1 MKFETVF
8 EYIPKFETKHLK
20 IRVIAR
26 YIFFVEKNWK
36 SGKSN
41 GKVKE
46 RTWDPFC
53 AIGKLQVLGG
63 RKRRRKIG
71 DLEQRL
77 IGIYDWCGR
86 KGRRRSDARGMFA
99 SQMSTRLYV
108 SPVENSTNEKKIKV
122 MQLPSACLV
131 IVEFPSR

>member
-1 MKFETVF
+1 MSTFPNLKQNKAP
-8 EYIPKFETKHLK
+8 PKKYDAIALYFFTEK
-20 IRVIAR
+20 IL
-26 YIFFVEKNWK
+26 K

-46 RTWDPFC
+46 RTSDPLC

>member
-8 EYIPKFETKHLK
+8 EYIPKFETK
-20 IRVIAR
+20 
-26 YIFFVEKNWK
+26 
-36 SGKSN
+36 SN

-46 RTWDPFC
+46 RTSDPFC

-77 IGIYDWCGR
+77 IGIYDWWWKEG
-86 KGRRRSDARGMFA
+86 
-99 SQMSTRLYV
+99 
-108 SPVENSTNEKKIKV
+108 
-122 MQLPSACLV
+122 
-131 IVEFPSR
+131 